1 MEVAQLITDVR
12 ICSFWYS
19 RLPLRS
25 SSFYYVQMDVL
36 ITEQGEAI
44 DSIGK
49 NAKDTEK
56 DLEQGYVV
64 KPRSIDIH

>member
-1 MEVAQLITDVR
+1 
-12 ICSFWYS
+12 
-19 RLPLRS
+19 
-25 SSFYYVQMDVL
+25 MDVL